1 LVFSLSGFTNP
12 ATTEAVFFGFNS
24 YAVLSSPAGTWLVD
38 SISSMF
44 IQAQQGTCIIY
55 TFAPTDGNY
64 MIYGVAASWTV
75 TLACDHAILTD
86 YSIKILIPSDFY
98 VISTSS
104 CVVGGQQLGYS
115 CVASNPQGSITISS
129 FTKTIISARTK
140 WTFTVNA
147 IRNPAVI
154 GKAAL
159 VIVHLRSS
167 SGGIIDLGNYT
178 ISNKLIT
185 TGAVLQF
192 TVTPEN
198 KGVGMFPVM
207 YDFKV

>member
-1 LVFSLSGFTNP
+1 M
-12 ATTEAVFFGFNS
+12 
-24 YAVLSSPAGTWLVD
+24 LSSPAGTWLVD